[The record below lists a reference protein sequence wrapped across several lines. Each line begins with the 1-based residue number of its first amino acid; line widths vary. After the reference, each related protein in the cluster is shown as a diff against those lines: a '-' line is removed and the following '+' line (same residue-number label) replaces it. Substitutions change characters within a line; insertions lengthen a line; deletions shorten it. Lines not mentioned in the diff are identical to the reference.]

1 VDQLEGIWRLVDSRA
16 WDEQHKRWTAP
27 YGAHPLG
34 HISFS
39 NGRMLCALC
48 KGDSYA
54 GSDGSRQFISYGGTY
69 RFDGTELEVVVDVAS
84 DPDRI
89 GTRQIRGLVMMG
101 EEMQLRPP
109 VRLYGGSLQQREVIW
124 ERVWRPHDENRA
136 DPDQLRI
143 VVAGD

>member
-1 VDQLEGIWRLVDSRA
+1 
-16 WDEQHKRWTAP
+16 
-27 YGAHPLG
+27 LG
-34 HISFS
+34 HIAFS

-54 GSDGSRQFISYGGTY
+54 GLDGSRQFISYGGIY

-89 GTRQIRGLVMMG
+89 GTRQVRALVMMG

-109 VRLYGGSLQQREVIW
+109 ARLYGGSLQQREVIW
-124 ERVWRPHDENRA
+124 ERVWRPQDDNRA
-136 DPDQLRI
+136 EAHQLRI